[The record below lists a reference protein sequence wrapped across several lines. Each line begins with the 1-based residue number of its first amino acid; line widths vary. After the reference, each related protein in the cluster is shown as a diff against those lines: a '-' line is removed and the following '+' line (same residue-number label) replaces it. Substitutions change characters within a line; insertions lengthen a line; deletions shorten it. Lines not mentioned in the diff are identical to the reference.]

1 MVKKFII
8 SCSVEINDLMSGR
21 LFNLQVASKYPG
33 SLWALRLKELCLNTS
48 YDVLTSDVVLR
59 DVNSGRISIK
69 NVLVLQH
76 GLDLISSRLV
86 QLGATPFM
94 IMNFESPLYSS
105 KFYDLLPIMEKKFH
119 NSLVFSSLELVSERR
134 SNLRFP
140 SFSISQIGSN
150 SPSDW
155 SSREFASMVVANK
168 YVPLQRISDLT
179 SLEDFIWLLLM
190 RGRRFFRGPNGKT
203 YKDLYELQLQD
214 KRLEVINFFS
224 SKKGFGLYGGGWNSL
239 WKLPPKY
246 RKALRENLKGNVNRV
261 KDKIKTLSKYKFNFC
276 FENVRFPGYVT
287 EKIFDA
293 LIAGTVPVYYGAPDI
308 CKFVPKECFIDA
320 SSFDS
325 IEDLYN
331 NLSNLTHYEAN
342 KIIESG
348 YSFLSSVE
356 GREYSYEGVA
366 QEIFNKIK
374 KYEKCNI
381 EMILTE
387 ERDEL

>member
-1 MVKKFII
+1 MKKKIII
-8 SCSVEINDLMSGR
+8 SCSVEIDDLKCGR
-21 LFNLQVASKYPG
+21 LFNVQIAAIYPG
-33 SLWALRLKELCLNTS
+33 SLWALSLKDLCLNTS
-48 YDVLTSDVVLR
+48 YQVLTSDVVLS
-59 DVNSGRISIK
+59 DVNSGKINIE
-69 NVLVLQH
+69 NVLVLQQ
-76 GLDLISSRLV
+76 GLDLVSSTLI
-86 QLGATPFM
+86 QMGATPFM
-94 IMNFESPLYSS
+94 IMNFESPLYSG
-105 KFYDLLPIMEKKFH
+105 KFYDLLPILEKKFY
-119 NSLVFSSLELVSERR
+119 NSLVFSSSGLASERR

-155 SSREFASMVVANK
+155 SSRGFASMVVANK
-168 YVPLQRISDLT
+168 YVPLQRISDIT

-190 RGRRFFRGPNGKT
+190 RGRRFFRGPKGKI
-203 YKDLYELQLQD
+203 YKDLYKLQLQD
-214 KRLEVINFFS
+214 KRLEVIDYFS
-224 SKKGFGLYGGGWNSL
+224 SKKDISLYGGGWNSL

-246 RKALRENLKGNVNRV
+246 RKSLGKNLQGNINRV

-293 LIAGTVPVYYGAPDI
+293 MLAGTVPVYYGAPDI

-325 IEDLYN
+325 MEDLYN
-331 NLSNLTHYEAN
+331 NLINLSDYEAN
-342 KIIESG
+342 KIIENG

-356 GREYSYEGVA
+356 GSEYSYEGVA

-374 KYEKCNI
+374 KYEKS
-381 EMILTE
+381 
-387 ERDEL
+387 